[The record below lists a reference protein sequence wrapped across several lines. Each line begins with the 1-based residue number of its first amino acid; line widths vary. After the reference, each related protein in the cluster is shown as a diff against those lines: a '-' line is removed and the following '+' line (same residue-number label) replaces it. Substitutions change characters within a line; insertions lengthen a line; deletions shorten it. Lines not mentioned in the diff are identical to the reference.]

1 MTDERE
7 VRQTMAASLVE
18 AAKSDDRIVV
28 LDADLMSC
36 HATKCFL
43 EAFPERF
50 INVGIAEANMIG
62 VAAGMAAF
70 GKIPFAF
77 SFAPFATRRCYD
89 QIFISVAYSK
99 LPVKIVG
106 SDPGVM
112 AEANGGTHM
121 PLEDM
126 SIMRAIP
133 KMVCFEPT
141 DATMLEKALPQIIDY
156 PGAVYIRMFRK
167 KAEKIY
173 DETLDFKLGKA
184 VKLRDGKDVTLIASG
199 IMVDRA
205 LKAADELAA
214 EGISAAVLNMHT
226 WKPIDEEAIIEA
238 AVKTRRIV
246 TVEEHNV
253 IGGLGDAVAS
263 VLAQSGKRCILT
275 KIGIPD
281 EFGPIGKPED
291 LYAKYKLSSQGI
303 METVMELMGKEIEE
317 DDWSDED

>member
-1 MTDERE
+1 MMTDERE
-7 VRQTMAASLVE
+7 VRQTMAAGLVSA
-18 AAKSDDRIVV
+18 AAKDDRIVV

-36 HATKCFL
+36 HSTKCFL
-43 EAFPERF
+43 EAYPERF
-50 INVGIAEANMIG
+50 INVGIAEANLIG

-121 PLEDM
+121 PFEDM

-133 KMVCFEPT
+133 HMVCFEPT
-141 DATMLEKALPQIIDY
+141 DATMLEKALPEIIDY

-173 DETLDFKLGKA
+173 DDSLEFKLGKA
-184 VKLRDGKDVTLIASG
+184 VTLKDGGDVTLIASG
-199 IMVDRA
+199 IMVARA
-205 LKAADELAA
+205 LKAADELKEA
-214 EGISAAVLNMHT
+214 GIDARVLNIHT
-226 WKPIDEEAIIEA
+226 WKPIDEDAIVSA
-238 AVKTRRIV
+238 AKDTGAIV
-246 TVEEHNV
+246 TCENHTTA
-253 IGGLGDAVAS
+253 GGLGSAVAEVAAEKS
-263 VLAQSGKRCILT
+263 PV
-275 KIGIPD
+275 PM
-281 EFGPIGKPED
+281 EFVGVKNSFGE
-291 LYAKYKLSSQGI
+291 
-303 METVMELMGKEIEE
+303 VGKEAYLSEKFGLTV
-317 DDWSDED
+317 SDIVAAAKRAVARK

>member
-1 MTDERE
+1 MTDEKE
-7 VRQTMAASLVE
+7 VRQVMAAGLVE
-18 AAKSDDRIVV
+18 AARKDDRIVV

-36 HATKCFL
+36 HSTKCFL

-50 INVGIAEANMIG
+50 INVGIAEANLIG

-121 PLEDM
+121 PFEDM

-141 DATMLEKALPQIIDY
+141 DATMLAKALPQIIDY

-173 DETLDFKLGKA
+173 DDSLDFELGKA
-184 VKLRDGKDVTLIASG
+184 VTLKEGKDVTLVASG
-199 IMVDRA
+199 IMVGRA
-205 LKAADELAA
+205 IKAAEELAA
-214 EGISAAVLNMHT
+214 EGITARVVNVHT
-226 WKPIDEEAIIEA
+226 WKPIDEDAIVESVKA
-238 AVKTRRIV
+238 TGAVV
-246 TVEEHNV
+246 TCENHSTY
-253 IGGLGDAVAS
+253 GGLGSAVAE
-263 VLAQSGKRCILT
+263 VVVEKCPAPMEF
-275 KIGIPD
+275 IGVKNS
-281 EFGPIGKPED
+281 FGE
-291 LYAKYKLSSQGI
+291 
-303 METVMELMGKEIEE
+303 VGKEAYLSEKFGLTVADIVAAAKKAIARK
-317 DDWSDED
+317 

>member
-1 MTDERE
+1 MTDEKE
-7 VRQTMAASLVE
+7 VRQVMAAGLVE
-18 AAKSDDRIVV
+18 AARKDDRIVV

-36 HATKCFL
+36 HSTKCFL

-50 INVGIAEANMIG
+50 INVGIAEANLIG

-121 PLEDM
+121 PFEDM

-141 DATMLEKALPQIIDY
+141 DATMLAKALPRIIDY

-173 DETLDFKLGKA
+173 DDSLDFELGKA
-184 VKLRDGKDVTLIASG
+184 VTLKEGKDVTLVASG
-199 IMVDRA
+199 IMVGRA
-205 LKAADELAA
+205 LKAAEELAS
-214 EGISAAVLNMHT
+214 EGITARVVNVHT
-226 WKPIDEEAIIEA
+226 WKPIDEDAIVESVKA
-238 AVKTRRIV
+238 TGAVV
-246 TVEEHNV
+246 TCENHSTY
-253 IGGLGDAVAS
+253 GGLGSAVAE
-263 VLAQSGKRCILT
+263 VVVEKCPAPMEF
-275 KIGIPD
+275 IGVKNS
-281 EFGPIGKPED
+281 FGE
-291 LYAKYKLSSQGI
+291 
-303 METVMELMGKEIEE
+303 VGKEAYLSEKFGLTVADIVAAAKKAIARK
-317 DDWSDED
+317 

>member
-1 MTDERE
+1 MTDEKE
-7 VRQTMAASLVE
+7 VRQVMAAGLVE
-18 AAKSDDRIVV
+18 AARKDDRIVV

-36 HATKCFL
+36 HSTKCFL

-50 INVGIAEANMIG
+50 INVGIAEANLIG

-121 PLEDM
+121 PFEDM

-141 DATMLEKALPQIIDY
+141 DATMLAKALPQIIDY

-173 DETLDFKLGKA
+173 DDSLDFKLGKA
-184 VKLRDGKDVTLIASG
+184 VTLKEGKDVTLVASG
-199 IMVDRA
+199 IMVGRA
-205 LKAADELAA
+205 LKAAEELAA
-214 EGISAAVLNMHT
+214 EGITARVVNVHT
-226 WKPIDEEAIIEA
+226 WKPINEDAIVESVKA
-238 AVKTRRIV
+238 TGAVV
-246 TVEEHNV
+246 TCENHSTY
-253 IGGLGDAVAS
+253 GGLGSAVAE
-263 VLAQSGKRCILT
+263 VVVEKCPAPMEF
-275 KIGIPD
+275 IGVKNS
-281 EFGPIGKPED
+281 FGE
-291 LYAKYKLSSQGI
+291 
-303 METVMELMGKEIEE
+303 VGKEAYLSEKFGLTVADIVAAAKKAIARK
-317 DDWSDED
+317 

>member
-1 MTDERE
+1 MTDEKE
-7 VRQTMAASLVE
+7 VRQVMAAGLVE
-18 AAKSDDRIVV
+18 AARKDDRIVV

-36 HATKCFL
+36 HSTKCFL

-50 INVGIAEANMIG
+50 INVGIAEANLIG

-121 PLEDM
+121 PFEDM

-141 DATMLEKALPQIIDY
+141 DATMLAKALPRIIDY

-173 DETLDFKLGKA
+173 DDSLDFELGKA
-184 VKLRDGKDVTLIASG
+184 VTLKEGKDVTLVASG
-199 IMVDRA
+199 IMVGRA
-205 LKAADELAA
+205 LKAAEELAS
-214 EGISAAVLNMHT
+214 EGITARVVNVHT
-226 WKPIDEEAIIEA
+226 WKPIDEDAIVEFVKA
-238 AVKTRRIV
+238 TGAVV
-246 TVEEHNV
+246 TCENHSTY
-253 IGGLGDAVAS
+253 GGLGSAVAE
-263 VLAQSGKRCILT
+263 VVVEKCPAPMEF
-275 KIGIPD
+275 IGVKNS
-281 EFGPIGKPED
+281 FGE
-291 LYAKYKLSSQGI
+291 
-303 METVMELMGKEIEE
+303 VGKEAYLSEKFGLTVADIVAAAKKAIARK
-317 DDWSDED
+317 

>member
-1 MTDERE
+1 MTDEKE
-7 VRQTMAASLVE
+7 VRQVMAAGLVE
-18 AAKSDDRIVV
+18 AARKDDRIVV

-36 HATKCFL
+36 HFTKCFL

-50 INVGIAEANMIG
+50 INVGIAEANLIG

-121 PLEDM
+121 PFEDM

-141 DATMLEKALPQIIDY
+141 DATMLAKALPQIIDY

-173 DETLDFKLGKA
+173 DDGLDFKLGKA
-184 VKLRDGKDVTLIASG
+184 VTLREGKDVTLVASG
-199 IMVDRA
+199 IMVARA

-214 EGISAAVLNMHT
+214 EGISARVVNIHT
-226 WKPIDEEAIIEA
+226 WKPIDEDAIVES
-238 AVKTRRIV
+238 VKATGAIV
-246 TVEEHNV
+246 TCENHSTY
-253 IGGLGDAVAS
+253 GGLGSAVAE
-263 VLAQSGKRCILT
+263 VVVEKCPA
-275 KIGIPD
+275 P
-281 EFGPIGKPED
+281 
-291 LYAKYKLSSQGI
+291 
-303 METVMELMGKEIEE
+303 MELIGVKNSFGEVGKEAYLSEKFGLTVADIVAAAKKAVARK
-317 DDWSDED
+317 

>member
-1 MTDERE
+1 MMTDERE
-7 VRQTMAASLVE
+7 VRQTMAAGLVSA
-18 AAKSDDRIVV
+18 AAKDDRIVV

-36 HATKCFL
+36 HSTKCFL
-43 EAFPERF
+43 EAYPERF
-50 INVGIAEANMIG
+50 INVGIAEANLIG

-121 PLEDM
+121 PFEDM

-133 KMVCFEPT
+133 HMVCFEPT
-141 DATMLEKALPQIIDY
+141 DATMLEKALPEIIDY

-173 DETLDFKLGKA
+173 DDSLEFKLGKA
-184 VKLRDGKDVTLIASG
+184 VTLKDGGDVTLVASG
-199 IMVDRA
+199 IMVARA
-205 LKAADELAA
+205 LKAADELKEA
-214 EGISAAVLNMHT
+214 GIDARVLNIHT
-226 WKPIDEEAIIEA
+226 WKPIDEDAIVSA
-238 AVKTRRIV
+238 AKDTGAIV
-246 TVEEHNV
+246 TCENHTTA
-253 IGGLGDAVAS
+253 GGLGSAVAE
-263 VLAQSGKRCILT
+263 VAAEKC
-275 KIGIPD
+275 PVPM
-281 EFGPIGKPED
+281 EFVGVKNSFGE
-291 LYAKYKLSSQGI
+291 
-303 METVMELMGKEIEE
+303 VGKEAYLSEKFGLTV
-317 DDWSDED
+317 SDIVAAAKRVVARK